1 MIVNELNGQQHIA
14 TITFLVGAI
23 TLTPVINQVIRRF
36 LIAKTHQI
44 KLQLNARFTMEFDC
58 HCAMMDLETLENP
71 DNQIKIDRVYGTVGN
86 SLSLIDRLNN
96 ILAAALS
103 LVAIFSIVA
112 TINVL
117 IIAIALGIIFINSLI
132 TRRLNQKQHI
142 SSKALSRF
150 DHFFNGFMLVLHH
163 VMYAKEV
170 RLFHLK
176 EYFSDIIMEKKT
188 EACNS

>member
-44 KLQLNARFTMEFDC
+44 K
-58 HCAMMDLETLENP
+58 
-71 DNQIKIDRVYGTVGN
+71 IDRVYGTVGN

-103 LVAIFSIVA
+103 LVAIFSIIA

-150 DHFFNGFMLVLHH
+150 DHFFNGFMLVLHP